1 MDELHAFSLGDLIR
15 EQRRSRP
22 GDDAVVCGEGRW
34 AYAAFDER
42 INRLA
47 RVMVDN
53 GVAAESRVLWLGQNC
68 HRAFETLFAC
78 AKLGAV
84 FTPVNWRQSV
94 DELAFVI
101 DDAAP
106 QLAFYQE
113 EEIGGD
119 VRAAR
124 DRLTETIRWI
134 CHDDGEYEGL
144 LRAGDEHDPEGCVD
158 SGLAV
163 LQMYT
168 AAFDGRPNGA
178 LLSHLSILLQDLVL
192 AMVMDL
198 SADDVYLASGP
209 LFHIWTFLNAVATL
223 QVGGKVVV
231 ARRVDAE
238 NLCRLIDREHVTRG
252 FILEPTRSQMVDANK
267 SGRYDLKSFRSGS
280 GSAEWNAMVT
290 LDTSPWGRRPGMY
303 GQTEVAALITT
314 SSLGGEFTGRH
325 GRSSPLGQ
333 VRIVDDADRDVAAG
347 EIGEI
352 VCRGPVVML
361 GYHNRPELNAHRQRN
376 DWHHTH
382 DLGRREE
389 DGSITFVG
397 PKTHM
402 IKSAAENIYPAEV
415 EGAIASHPSVAA
427 VCVIG
432 VADARWTQSVMAVIV
447 LKAGQTATE
456 EEIVEHCRSRISS
469 YKKPKSVVFVDVLP
483 RHLDGTIDRHAV
495 DAAHGGGGYPGNG
508 GS

>member
-231 ARRVDAE
+231 AR
-238 NLCRLIDREHVTRG
+238 
-252 FILEPTRSQMVDANK
+252 
-267 SGRYDLKSFRSGS
+267 
-280 GSAEWNAMVT
+280 
-290 LDTSPWGRRPGMY
+290 
-303 GQTEVAALITT
+303 
-314 SSLGGEFTGRH
+314 
-325 GRSSPLGQ
+325 
-333 VRIVDDADRDVAAG
+333 
-347 EIGEI
+347 
-352 VCRGPVVML
+352 
-361 GYHNRPELNAHRQRN
+361 
-376 DWHHTH
+376 
-382 DLGRREE
+382 
-389 DGSITFVG
+389 
-397 PKTHM
+397 
-402 IKSAAENIYPAEV
+402 
-415 EGAIASHPSVAA
+415 ASTP
-427 VCVIG
+427 
-432 VADARWTQSVMAVIV
+432 
-447 LKAGQTATE
+447 
-456 EEIVEHCRSRISS
+456 RISA
-469 YKKPKSVVFVDVLP
+469 
-483 RHLDGTIDRHAV
+483 G
-495 DAAHGGGGYPGNG
+495 
-508 GS
+508 